1 MRCLLQRVL
10 EASVSVEGVL
20 VGQIGP
26 GLLVLVGVEK
36 RDSSDFITRMA
47 DRLVNYRIFS
57 DKDGKMNHNIRH
69 VEGEILLVSQFTLAA
84 ETKNGTRP
92 SFSNAALPKIAERV
106 FKDLSAELSERGVPV
121 KTGVFGANMQVS
133 LINDGPVSFLLEVQ

>member
-36 RDSSDFITRMA
+36 RDSSNFITRMA

-57 DKDGKMNHNIRH
+57 DKDGKMNHSIRH

>member
-20 VGQIGP
+20 AGQIGP

-36 RDSSDFITRMA
+36 RDSSNFITRMA
-47 DRLVNYRIFS
+47 ERLVNYRIFS
-57 DKDGKMNHNIRH
+57 DKDGKMNHSIRH

>member
-20 VGQIGP
+20 AGQIGP

-36 RDSSDFITRMA
+36 RDSSNFITRMA

-57 DKDGKMNHNIRH
+57 DKDGKMNHSIRH

>member
-10 EASVSVEGVL
+10 EASVRVEGVP

-26 GLLVLVGVEK
+26 GLLALVGVEK
-36 RDSSDFITRMA
+36 GDSSNFITRMA

-57 DKDGKMNHNIRH
+57 DKDGKMNLNIRQ

-84 ETKNGTRP
+84 ETKNGSRP
-92 SFSNAALPKIAERV
+92 SFSNAASPKFAEKA
-106 FKDLSAELSERGVPV
+106 FEDLSAELSERGVPV
-121 KTGVFGANMQVS
+121 KTGVFGANMQVT
-133 LINDGPVSFLLEVQ
+133 LINDGPVSFLLEVR

>member
-20 VGQIGP
+20 AGQIGP

-36 RDSSDFITRMA
+36 RDSSNFITRMA

-57 DKDGKMNHNIRH
+57 DKDEKMNHSIRH

>member
-1 MRCLLQRVL
+1 MRR
-10 EASVSVEGVL
+10 GVG
-20 VGQIGP
+20 VVFE

-47 DRLVNYRIFS
+47 DRLINYRIFS
-57 DKDGKMNHNIRH
+57 DKDGKMNLNIRQ
-69 VEGEILLVSQFTLAA
+69 VQGEILLISQFTLAA

-92 SFSNAALPKIAERV
+92 SFSNAALPKIAEKV
-106 FKDLSAELSERGVPV
+106 FEDLSAELSERGVPL

-133 LINDGPVSFLLEVQ
+133 LINDGPVSFLLEVR